1 MKSVS
6 DIWNP
11 DAYLG
16 FANDR
21 VRPALELI
29 LRIETEIKN
38 PVSIVDLGCGPGN
51 VTAILRDRW
60 KDAIISGV
68 DNSPAMLDRARAEY
82 PDKNI
87 NWKLENINDWV
98 LDKQGGKFDVI
109 FSNAALH
116 WLGGHKDLFP
126 QLMDRVAAGGVLAVQ
141 MPNNFSAPSHKLI
154 SKTVGEGPW
163 ADELKSVVKSSSI
176 VWPIARPV
184 AWPAAY
190 KGWLHPY
197 SKNVEVWETHY
208 IQHFDGDDPVLKW
221 ISSTALAPILGA
233 LKGVMQES
241 FLAVYARRLREA
253 YPKDADGRTV
263 YKMRRTFILALKD

>member
-1 MKSVS
+1 MNSVP

-21 VRPALELI
+21 VRPALKLI
-29 LRIETEIKN
+29 SRIETAIEN
-38 PVSIVDLGCGPGN
+38 PASIVDLGCGPGN
-51 VTAILRDRW
+51 VTAILRKRW
-60 KDAIISGV
+60 KDAAISGV
-68 DNSPAMLDRARAEY
+68 DNSSAMLDRARAEY

-87 NWKLENINDWV
+87 NWELENINDWV
-98 LDKQGGKFDVI
+98 LDKRNGTFDIV

-126 QLMDRVAAGGVLAVQ
+126 QLMGRIATGGVLAVQ

-154 SKTVGEGPW
+154 LKTVVEGPW
-163 ADELKSVVKSSSI
+163 ADELKPVVKNT
-176 VWPIARPV
+176 PI

-190 KGWLHPY
+190 KGWLHPF

-208 IQHFDGDDPVLKW
+208 IHHFDGDDPVLKW
-221 ISSTALAPILGA
+221 ISSTALAPILSA
-233 LKGVMQES
+233 LKGVMRES
-241 FLAVYARRLREA
+241 FLAVYGRRLREA

-263 YKMRRTFILALKD
+263 YKMRRTFILAVKD

>member
-1 MKSVS
+1 MDSVS

-11 DAYLG
+11 DSYLD

-29 LRIETEIKN
+29 SHIKIEN
-38 PVSIVDLGCGPGN
+38 PASIVDLGCGPGN
-51 VTAILRDRW
+51 ITAILRDRW
-60 KDAIISGV
+60 KAASISGV
-68 DNSPAMLDRARAEY
+68 DNSSAMLDRARAEY

-87 NWKLENINDWV
+87 NWKLESINDWV
-98 LDKQGGKFDVI
+98 SDKRNETFDVI

-126 QLMDRVAAGGVLAVQ
+126 QLMDRVATDGVLAVQ

-154 SKTVGEGPW
+154 TETAAEGPW
-163 ADELKSVVKSSSI
+163 AEQLT
-176 VWPIARPV
+176 PALNRAAV

-197 SKNVEVWETHY
+197 SKNVEVWEIHY
-208 IQHFDGDDPVLKW
+208 TQYFDGDDPVLKW
-221 ISSTALAPILGA
+221 ISSTALAPVLST
-233 LKGVMQES
+233 LKGTMRES
-241 FLAVYARRLREA
+241 FIAVYGRRLREA
-253 YPKDADGRTV
+253 YPKNAEGRTV
-263 YKMRRTFILALKD
+263 YKMRRTFIIAVKD